1 MQSGSVTPV
10 PSLLLFL
17 TWGGHLNAQRKNKT
31 IKDNRI
37 ILHCMAFITPY
48 FNYFVTYLFL
58 HQCARCL
65 SPGNTPSASALQIL
79 VSFPFLLHREQ
90 VLMTPRVKREKGK
103 QRVRSCSRCQVGAA
117 GVDSYL

>member
-1 MQSGSVTPV
+1 MQSGSVTLV

-17 TWGGHLNAQRKNKT
+17 TWGGHLNAQRKIET

-58 HQCARCL
+58 HQCASW